1 MIAGRLLVATSV
13 PVSASGVISLRWN
26 IIVRN
31 ACVSVWVWAA
41 FLQYNCNCNCH
52 EEVQTT
58 HYQDNI
64 PGKLSEE
71 KDVLLFL
78 ILLQR
83 LSYNISFPPRVTGK
97 CDIMKSSLCKTNIN
111 WVLHSN
117 VKFTV
122 IGEYKI
128 YLRIRSAKEFSNW
141 KNFKK
146 WLNKDGD
153 NLWQVDFN
161 FIIFTSFNFEQGR
174 LK

>member
-1 MIAGRLLVATSV
+1 M
-13 PVSASGVISLRWN
+13 
-26 IIVRN
+26 
-31 ACVSVWVWAA
+31 
-41 FLQYNCNCNCH
+41 
-52 EEVQTT
+52 
-58 HYQDNI
+58 
-64 PGKLSEE
+64 
-71 KDVLLFL
+71 FL

-128 YLRIRSAKEFSNW
+128 YLRMIRSAKEFSNW

-174 LK
+174 LKRGGQPLHWRQVESNLPTSAGLGLQFVV